1 MMACLK
7 LNEMMKIGH
16 KQSLKI
22 ASFIFLLV
30 KLLKKYPNAAHE
42 SYLNQYRVEWTQDIA
57 QFMEKAR

>member
-1 MMACLK
+1 
-7 LNEMMKIGH
+7 MMKIGH